1 MADDFGSLDSEPGK
15 KRQRMQ
21 ETHGEQRVYLKVYET
36 LPCQLLNAYGM
47 AKYPKLSD
55 SAAWAA
61 MCEPLK
67 SGASFMTEYA
77 SPLAERRGIAVNR
90 WLQCVLEFCQ
100 YQKTTEVQKQNTC
113 IMQEKIRKELYVE
126 IERILPALEYCLAP
140 KKAFEPKKGACMLR
154 SAARPL
160 QPAERQ
166 TKDREQLDRYAKE
179 LYEWMDTSRVS
190 RIRMMLQ
197 WQGGGGLPYVAS
209 VHHRATQCFRYQGNS
224 KHEAGKSKTGVS
236 LEEWQEAVRERH
248 RVGSSGIDE
257 GQAEQ
262 SVDFNS

>member
-1 MADDFGSLDSEPGK
+1 MADDFGSLESYEQGQ

-21 ETHGEQRVYLKVYET
+21 ETQGSQRVYLKVYET

-67 SGASFMTEYA
+67 SGANFMTEYA
-77 SPLAERRGIAVNR
+77 SPQAERRGVAVNR

-100 YQKTTEVQKQNTC
+100 YQKMTEVQKQNTL
-113 IMQEKIRKELYVE
+113 IMQEKIRQELYDE

-140 KKAFEPKKGACMLR
+140 RKAFEKKGACMLR

-179 LYEWMDTSRVS
+179 LYEWVDTSRVS

-209 VHHRATQCFRYQGNS
+209 VHHRATQIFRYHGNS
-224 KHEAGKSKTGVS
+224 KHEAGKSQTGVS

-257 GQAEQ
+257 GQLEE
-262 SVDFNS
+262 SVDFK